1 MAKFFGKIGFTT
13 TEETAPGVFRA
24 VTTERDY
31 RGDVLRN
38 TRKWENGEYLNDDL
52 NVNNQISIV
61 ADAYANE
68 NFFAM
73 RYISWM
79 GAYWK
84 ITNVEVQRPRLIL
97 TIGGVYNKPA
107 SLVARTFRGDSR
119 KRERLL
125 PTSRNDSHALPLHRI
140 RARQE

>member
-1 MAKFFGKIGFTT
+1 MAKFFGKIGFTK
-13 TEETAPGVFRA
+13 TEETAPGVYREA
-24 VTTERDY
+24 TIERDY

-38 TRKWENGEYLNDDL
+38 TRKWENGEHLNDDL

-97 TIGGVYNKPA
+97 TIGGVYNKP
-107 SLVARTFRGDSR
+107 T
-119 KRERLL
+119 
-125 PTSRNDSHALPLHRI
+125 N
-140 RARQE
+140 

>member
-1 MAKFFGKIGFTT
+1 MAKFFGKIGFIETVM
-13 TEETAPGVFRA
+13 TAPGVYKEE
-24 VTTERDY
+24 TTERDY

-52 NVNNQISIV
+52 NVNNRISIV

-84 ITNVEVQRPRLIL
+84 ITDVEVQRPRLIL
-97 TIGGVYNKPA
+97 TIGGVYNKPE
-107 SLVARTFRGDSR
+107 T
-119 KRERLL
+119 
-125 PTSRNDSHALPLHRI
+125 
-140 RARQE
+140 